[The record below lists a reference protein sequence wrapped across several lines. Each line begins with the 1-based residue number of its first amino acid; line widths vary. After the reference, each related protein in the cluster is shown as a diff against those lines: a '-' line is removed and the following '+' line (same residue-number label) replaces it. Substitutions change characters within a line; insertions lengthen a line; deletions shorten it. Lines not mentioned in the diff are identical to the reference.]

1 MPTQP
6 DPVEVAHT
14 CQECDAPARELF
26 WKNPTARSAS
36 PVMICEVCW
45 YLNGTPVR
53 ELMTAAGAGDAPVAL
68 LAHLADAY
76 RIAAREVGPRYA
88 LADIEVMT
96 QHAADAWKI
105 NRAEHGPRAL
115 WSRERG
121 FHVATVA
128 TIIEDVTR

>member
-1 MPTQP
+1 MTTQP

-26 WKNPTARSAS
+26 WKNPTDRSTS
-36 PVMICEVCW
+36 PVMICEICW

-53 ELMTAAGAGDAPVAL
+53 ELMTAAGAGDAPGAL
-68 LAHLADAY
+68 LAALADGY
-76 RIAAREVGPRYA
+76 RQDVRNVGPRYA
-88 LADIEVMT
+88 LADIEVTT
-96 QHAADAWKI
+96 QRAADAWKI